1 MVATDISPMP
11 SSLAEFVRVRQ
22 SSIRSVHIAQDL
34 QNTRMIE
41 EYLMTAQSRAGL
53 MRILDRLYSS
63 SPTRAWT
70 LTGPYGTGKSYFS
83 LVLMNLFCAAQP
95 SHQRAFELLHS
106 IDPILAEQI
115 FSLLNLKTSLG
126 FFVVPIS
133 GTRSPFYEC
142 LRSSLQFSLLPYL
155 DQPSFQELIQD
166 LEAWGPHT
174 AGDEI
179 SNWLTKL
186 QAAFSSS
193 RLPYQGV
200 LFILDEMGK
209 LLEFAAA
216 NPEKTDVF
224 LFQQLAERANR
235 SGSFPLVLIGV
246 LHQAFDRYVSLLNS
260 ATQRE
265 WAKVQGRFE
274 DIAFQEPPS
283 MQMRLLARALENMH
297 LDQVNSLPSLLET
310 TAEEAWWSGWQPSL
324 LSHDQ
329 FLDIC
334 KSSYPFHPSA
344 LMALPYIFKR
354 LGQNERSLFAYLASS
369 EPLGF
374 QDFLHKYTVPVFL
387 RLPYLFD
394 YLAINFESRLYGS
407 SNARALTE
415 TLERLSSA
423 PNLEPLE
430 LDLLKTIGLINW
442 LADSGA
448 VQATEPVVISALR
461 GPTCSENDIQR
472 ALKRL
477 KQRSLLVFRRFNETY
492 NIWQGS
498 DVDIEERLDAAH
510 QQLSGTFSFAETIQH
525 YLPPLPITAR
535 RNSYE
540 TGTLRLF
547 ETRYVD
553 ITSYQTTSFEA
564 KPGAAGVVFLALPAN
579 PSEVDIFQSW
589 ASSDKISEQKHIIIG
604 IAERS
609 SSLADLAQELRA
621 LHWVSENTP
630 ELGGDPVARRE
641 LRTRIAGIETLI
653 QAELDANMKLHRL
666 IEAHACS
673 WFWKGTQ
680 LPPTERKGLS
690 HLLSDIC
697 GQIYDHSPIIWNEL
711 INRRVLSSQAAAAR
725 RNLIE
730 GMLTKQNVETLGIEG
745 FPPERSMYE
754 TLLKK
759 SGLHAKQNAEWTLA
773 DLPEDDPLRLR
784 YAWQAMSSFVFNPP
798 VQPRLVSDLFAQL
811 EAPPFGITPGVLPVV
826 LCAFLSAH
834 NMETTLYREGTLLP
848 EPGVAEWEVLLR
860 RPELFSVAGCRVE
873 GELLGIVERLSRGLH
888 TAPAVMPIVRSL
900 VKRLK
905 ALPEHARHTQRLP
918 EEALSIR
925 RLIETAH
932 SPERLLFHDLPNA
945 LHLEPFDDNL
955 PNRTIVDLFFERLN
969 GALEALAYATPQL
982 QSWARDRLLESC
994 GLPAGET
1001 GWDQFRALS
1010 KELVRRVNTPALIPL
1025 LKRASEAQDAQHALE
1040 SALAFIANRPLRAWS
1055 DSDVDSFSDHAKALG
1070 ELFQNEQHSYL
1081 PGSRL
1086 SVEQQKR
1093 CADIATNLRSVLA
1106 AEFGDDP
1113 QLIQIAVQALARELL
1128 RSNQQTEMEDKKTN
1142 E

>member
-1 MVATDISPMP
+1 MVETDISPMQ
-11 SSLAEFVRVRQ
+11 SSLSEYVHVRQ

-34 QNTRMIE
+34 KNTRMIE
-41 EYLMTAQSRAGL
+41 EYLLTAQSRAGL
-53 MRILDRLYSS
+53 MRILDRLYGA

-70 LTGPYGTGKSYFS
+70 VTGPYGTGKSYFS

-95 SHQRAFELLHS
+95 SHQSAFELLRS
-106 IDPILAEQI
+106 IDPILTEQV

-126 FFVVPIS
+126 FFVVPVAGS
-133 GTRSPFYEC
+133 RSPFYEC
-142 LRSSLQFSLLPYL
+142 LRSSLQFSLLPYIEN
-155 DQPSFQELIQD
+155 QNFQELLHD
-166 LEAWGPHT
+166 LENWGAQT
-174 AGDEI
+174 GGDEI
-179 SNWLTKL
+179 SNWFVKL
-186 QAAFSSS
+186 QSAFSNS
-193 RLPYQGV
+193 RLPFQGI
-200 LFILDEMGK
+200 LIILDEMGK

-216 NPEKTDVF
+216 YPDKTDVF
-224 LFQQLAERANR
+224 LFQELAERANR
-235 SGSFPLVLIGV
+235 SGAFPVVLIGV
-246 LHQAFDRYVSLLNS
+246 LHQAFDRYASLLNS

-297 LDQVNSLPSLLET
+297 RDQATNLSSMVET

-324 LSHDQ
+324 LSREQ
-329 FLDIC
+329 FLEIC
-334 KSSYPFHPSA
+334 KSSYPFHPTA

-369 EPLGF
+369 EPFGF
-374 QDFLHKYTVPVFL
+374 QDFLPKHAILDFL

-394 YLAINFESRLYGS
+394 YLATNFESRLYSS

-430 LDLLKTIGLINW
+430 VDLLKTIGLINW

-448 VQATEPVVISALR
+448 VQATEAVVISALR
-461 GPTCSENDIQR
+461 GQSYSENDIQQ

-477 KQRSLLVFRRFNETY
+477 KQRSLLVFRRFNATY

-498 DVDIEERLDAAH
+498 DVDIEERLDTAH
-510 QQLSGTFSFAETIQH
+510 QQLSGAFSFAETIQR
-525 YLPPLPITAR
+525 YLPPLPIIAR

-540 TGTLRLF
+540 SGTLRLF

-553 ITSYQTTSFEA
+553 ITTYQTTSFEA
-564 KPGAAGVVFLALPAN
+564 KLGAAGVVFLALPAN
-579 PSEVDIFQSW
+579 PSEVDTFQSW
-589 ASSDKISEQKHIIIG
+589 ASSPEVSQQHHVLIG

-609 SSLADLAQELRA
+609 SRLADLAQELRA
-621 LHWVSENTP
+621 LHWVNENTP
-630 ELGGDPVARRE
+630 ELGGDPIARRE
-641 LRTRIAGIETLI
+641 LRTRLAGVETLI
-653 QAELDANMKLHRL
+653 QTELNANLKLHRL
-666 IEAHACS
+666 SEAQACS
-673 WFWKGTQ
+673 WFWQGVQ

-697 GQIYDHSPIIWNEL
+697 DKIYDHSPIIWNEL

-730 GMLTKQNVETLGIEG
+730 GMLTKPHLETLGIEG
-745 FPPERSMYE
+745 YPPERSMYE

-759 SGLHAKQNAEWTLA
+759 SGLHTQQNADWTLV

-784 YAWQAMSSFVFNPP
+784 YAWEAIASFIFTPP

-826 LCAFLSAH
+826 LCAFLSAY

-918 EEALSIR
+918 EEALLIR
-925 RLIETAH
+925 HLIETAH
-932 SPERLLFHDLPNA
+932 SPERLLFHDLPSA
-945 LHLEPFDDNL
+945 LHLEPFDDTL
-955 PNRTIVDLFFERLN
+955 PDSTVVDQFFERLN
-969 GALEALAYATPQL
+969 GALEALAYTTPQL

-1010 KELVRRVNTPALIPL
+1010 KELVRRVNTPVLIPL
-1025 LKRASEAQDAQHALE
+1025 LKRTAEAQDAQHALE
-1040 SALAFIANRPLRAWS
+1040 SALAFVANRPLRAWS

-1081 PGSRL
+1081 PSSRL

-1093 CADIATNLRSVLA
+1093 CTDIATNLRRVLA
-1106 AEFGDDP
+1106 AEFGDNP
-1113 QLIQIAVQALARELL
+1113 QLLQVAIQTLARELL
-1128 RSNQQTEMEDKKTN
+1128 RSNRHTELEDKKPN